1 MCNNGYFWM
10 SQITFADVIKIFR
23 FYLKKCK
30 QKNAPKKKLSY
41 IIFLLEK
48 QLLANV

>member
-1 MCNNGYFWM
+1 MCENGYFWIF
-10 SQITFADVIKIFR
+10 QRTFADVIKIFR

-41 IIFLLEK
+41 IIFLLDK